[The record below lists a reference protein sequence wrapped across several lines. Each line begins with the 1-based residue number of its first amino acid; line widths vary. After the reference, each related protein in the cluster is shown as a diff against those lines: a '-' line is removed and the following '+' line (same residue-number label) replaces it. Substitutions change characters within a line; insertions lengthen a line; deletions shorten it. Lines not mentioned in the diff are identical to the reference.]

1 MSEGAGSVVGPGACP
16 DARGG
21 ACGDPDAGA
30 RASAEPDEE
39 GRAEESVAAPSGA
52 SAAAKPGVGAESSAQ
67 PGPSSGGHR
76 GGSAMGAVS
85 LRVHAAKTSAT
96 EADRVLMRGLT
107 ARQGKPAFVLVEH
120 PIVSLLTIGASG
132 PSEPLRSPRPAGY
145 KARVIRV
152 SHLTK
157 RYGEQLAVDDVSFEV
172 GKGEVLGFLGP
183 NGAGKS
189 TTLRILG
196 GFLGATSGEV
206 AIDGHDVATDSIE
219 ARRRIGYMPEA
230 VPLYPEMRV
239 VEYLRFRAELKRV
252 PRAVRRAWIDEA
264 MSRAAVLEVAH
275 KRIEH
280 LSKGYRQRVGL
291 ADAIVARPP
300 IVILDE
306 PTAGLDPNQIREVRQ
321 LVRDL
326 SCDHTV
332 VLSTHI
338 LSEVEACATRV
349 LLLHR
354 GKIVAEGPTAE
365 IRAMRG
371 GTAVEFTLR
380 GDAKVAVSIL
390 AGIEGVASV
399 GAPGVDASGEDGVS
413 RVVVTLAASLAKGAT
428 TPARGR
434 TVERCTAAL
443 VAAEIGVREARTSG
457 GSLEEVFASLTQDAP
472 PDAGEEKASRD
483 GRTRP
488 GGTRRPS

>member
-1 MSEGAGSVVGPGACP
+1 
-16 DARGG
+16 
-21 ACGDPDAGA
+21 
-30 RASAEPDEE
+30 
-39 GRAEESVAAPSGA
+39 
-52 SAAAKPGVGAESSAQ
+52 
-67 PGPSSGGHR
+67 
-76 GGSAMGAVS
+76 
-85 LRVHAAKTSAT
+85 
-96 EADRVLMRGLT
+96 
-107 ARQGKPAFVLVEH
+107 
-120 PIVSLLTIGASG
+120 
-132 PSEPLRSPRPAGY
+132 
-145 KARVIRV
+145 VIRV

-157 RYGEQLAVDDVSFEV
+157 RYGAHLAVDDVSFEV

-196 GFLGATSGEV
+196 GFLGATSGTV

-239 VEYLRFRAELKRV
+239 IEYLRFRAELKRV
-252 PRAVRRAWIDEA
+252 PRATRRARIDEA
-264 MSRAAVLEVAH
+264 MTRAAVVEVAH

-326 SCDHTV
+326 SGDHTV

-354 GKIVAEGPTAE
+354 GRIVAEGPTGE

-371 GTAVEFTLR
+371 GKAIALTLR
-380 GDAKVAVSIL
+380 GDPEVAASIL
-390 AGIEGVASV
+390 SSVEGVAAVETSSAV
-399 GAPGVDASGEDGVS
+399 EAAEDAI
-413 RVVVTLAASLAKGAT
+413 RFVVTLVADSRAT
-428 TPARGR
+428 VEARGR

-443 VAAEIGVREARTSG
+443 VAAGIGIREVRASG
-457 GSLEEVFASLTQDAP
+457 GSLEEVFAALTQDAP
-472 PDAGEEKASRD
+472 PE
-483 GRTRP
+483 
-488 GGTRRPS
+488 TRRETAS